1 MKHFSNFKAILIF
14 IISLHSIS
22 SLSALGIGVTK
33 ASFQHENNKYIEVYL
48 QVIGETVVFNDMSDS
63 TLQAS
68 VDFTLLI
75 KNGEI
80 IVSYDKFSLK
90 SHLSTFKEDFIGIRR
105 IKVEN
110 GNYTL
115 QIEAVDSNN
124 PTDKYLYSE
133 DFSINFD
140 TEKVCVS
147 DIRLLADVKKSS
159 DENNP
164 FVKNGYYLEPVLSYF
179 LPKKINLMGVYF
191 EVYNTENMS
200 GTSKIKLAIKN
211 GFKGVGHNVV
221 FRRNFDLK
229 KGKLTPI
236 LTNIDISGLASGNYH
251 ISLELFDN
259 DKKSIYSKFVNFQ
272 RSNPISNSSSIV
284 DRNSYENSFVGKM
297 STDSVIYSLKAMVP
311 ITTADNS
318 IAINNIISKKK
329 IEEGKYFLWR
339 YWLERNNISPRV
351 AYNEYMKYAI
361 AVDKKFKAQV
371 GYGFETDRGY
381 IYLKYGMPSQV
392 ITKESEPTAPP
403 YEMWYFDM
411 IEQGDQRN
419 VKFIFYIPSLAHND
433 YELLHSTCIGEK
445 NNPTWFYKLYS
456 KRNDSNARNVQP
468 AQIQEFYDELKNS
481 FDNNAVRIWEEL
493 K

>member
-1 MKHFSNFKAILIF
+1 MKHFPNFKVILVF
-14 IISLHSIS
+14 IISMY
-22 SLSALGIGVTK
+22 SLATISALGIGVTK

-48 QVIGETVVFNDMSDS
+48 QVIGETVVFNVMSDS
-63 TLQAS
+63 ILQAS

-75 KNGEI
+75 KDGEK

-115 QIEAVDSNN
+115 HIEAVDSNN
-124 PTDKYLYSE
+124 PTDKFLYRE
-133 DFSINFD
+133 DFKIDLDAENI
-140 TEKVCVS
+140 CIS
-147 DIRLLADVKKSS
+147 DLRLLADVKKSA
-159 DENNP
+159 DINNP

-179 LPKKINLMGVYF
+179 LPKKIELMGVYF
-191 EVYNTENMS
+191 EVYNTENME
-200 GTSKIKLAIKN
+200 GKSKIKLSIKN
-211 GFKGVGHNVV
+211 GYKGTGQKVV
-221 FRRNFDLK
+221 FRRNFDIK

-236 LTNIDISGLASGNYH
+236 LTKIDINGLSSGNYH
-251 ISLELFDN
+251 VLLELIDKDN
-259 DKKSIYSKFVNFQ
+259 KNIYTKFVNFQ
-272 RSNPISNSSSIV
+272 RSNPIANSAAIV
-284 DRNSYENSFVGKM
+284 DRNSYENSFVKKL
-297 STDSVIYSLKAMVP
+297 SPDSVIYSLKAMVP

-318 IAINNIISKKK
+318 VAINDIISKKK
-329 IEEGKYFLWR
+329 IEEGKYFIWR
-339 YWLERNNISPRV
+339 YWLAKNKLSPRN
-351 AYNEYMKYAI
+351 AYDEYMKYAI
-361 AVDKKFKAQV
+361 AVDRKFKAQV

-392 ITKESEPTAPP
+392 ITQESEPTAPP
-403 YEMWYFDM
+403 YEMWYFDR

-419 VKFIFYIPSLAHND
+419 IKFIFYIPSLAHND
-433 YELLHSTCIGEK
+433 FELLHSNCIGEK

-468 AQIQEFYDELKNS
+468 TQIQEFYDKLKNS